1 MRKVYLAHAMTNLDT
16 VAPMDAL
23 VVWLKQHRCRV
34 THPKYALFR
43 EELALATLEAI
54 RASDVLVAD
63 VSTYS
68 HGVGFELGYAYAL
81 SKKAIV
87 VAHAS
92 AGSPVSE
99 FIKGLYPELVYYQHA
114 TDLIARI
121 GERLGIA
128 FEEPGRIHDDVS
140 IFAGAAISYSSSR

>member
-1 MRKVYLAHAMTNLDT
+1 MKKVYIAHAMTNRDS
-16 VAPMDAL
+16 VVPMDAL
-23 VVWLKQHRCRV
+23 VIWLKQHKCRV

-43 EELALATLEAI
+43 EELALATLDAI

-81 SKKAIV
+81 GKNTIV

-99 FIKGLYPELVYYQHA
+99 FIKGLYPDLVYYEHA
-114 TDLIARI
+114 TDLIARV

-128 FEEPGRIHDDVS
+128 TEEPRRIHDRVS
-140 IFAGAAISYSSSR
+140 VFAGAAISYSSSR

>member
-1 MRKVYLAHAMTNLDT
+1 MTNRDS

-23 VVWLKQHRCRV
+23 VLWLKQHKCGV

-43 EELALATLEAI
+43 EELARATLDAI
-54 RASDVLVAD
+54 RVSDVVIAD

-81 SKKAIV
+81 GKKAIV
-87 VAHAS
+87 VTHAS
-92 AGSPVSE
+92 AGSSVSE
-99 FIKGLYPELVYYQHA
+99 FIKALYPELVCYQHA
-114 TDLIARI
+114 ADLIARV

-128 FEEPGRIHDDVS
+128 IEAMEPGQIHDEVGT
-140 IFAGAAISYSSSR
+140 FTGAAISYGSGR